1 MSLVWKNALMSNED
15 QQALRLRILIMDEQN
30 KTPWKVWAFVI
41 GLNVVGLLGAIYL
54 QSKGINVFAIRGGS

>member
-1 MSLVWKNALMSNED
+1 
-15 QQALRLRILIMDEQN
+15 MDEQN

-54 QSKGINVFAIRGGS
+54 QSKGINVFAIRGGSWFNEKITLALALIVDRKN

>member
-1 MSLVWKNALMSNED
+1 MFLIQVKTNKPYELD
-15 QQALRLRILIMDEQN
+15 ILIMNEQN
-30 KTPWKVWAFVI
+30 KTKWKVWPLVI